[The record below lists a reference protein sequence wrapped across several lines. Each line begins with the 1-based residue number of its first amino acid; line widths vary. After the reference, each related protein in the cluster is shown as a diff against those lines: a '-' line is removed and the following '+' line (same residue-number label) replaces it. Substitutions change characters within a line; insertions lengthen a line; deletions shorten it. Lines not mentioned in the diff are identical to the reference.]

1 MIIGFTKIP
10 IGIGNKEMNVEIS
23 DIVPDGYN
31 FLKEHDSYKIYE
43 KCENDGDDINHYYI
57 AIIKYDV

>member
-1 MIIGFTKIP
+1 MTIGFTKVP
-10 IGIGNKEMNVEIS
+10 IGNKEMKVEIS

-43 KCENDGDDINHYYI
+43 KCENDGDDVNHYYI
-57 AIIKYDV
+57 AIMMLL